1 MRITDGAMFDTM
13 KRNLGA
19 ARQQTVDAQQVASD
33 GMRVRKPSDDPTAFA
48 QARRLHARAALAKAG
63 ASAAAQ
69 AGDRLEAADGA
80 LNSANDAVSRA
91 RQLAIQGASGTLTA
105 AERHDISEEVK
116 QIRSQLLTL
125 SNTQVDGHFVF
136 AGNVDG
142 AEPFASDGT
151 FSGSATSRELE
162 VFPGVRSQSVL
173 TGGEAF
179 GAGTGNDVFSSLQA
193 LSDALDANDTNAV
206 RASITNIDVAYDRI
220 TNARAQAGS
229 MMNSLDVARSVADRY
244 GADAVDGTS
253 KLIGA
258 DEVTAAS
265 DLMKASTAYNA
276 ALAAAQRLPLSGLI
290 GQAR

>member
-1 MRITDGAMFDTM
+1 
-13 KRNLGA
+13 
-19 ARQQTVDAQQVASD
+19 
-33 GMRVRKPSDDPTAFA
+33 
-48 QARRLHARAALAKAG
+48 
-63 ASAAAQ
+63 
-69 AGDRLEAADGA
+69 
-80 LNSANDAVSRA
+80 
-91 RQLAIQGASGTLTA
+91 
-105 AERHDISEEVK
+105 
-116 QIRSQLLTL
+116 
-125 SNTQVDGHFVF
+125 
-136 AGNVDG
+136 
-142 AEPFASDGT
+142 
-151 FSGSATSRELE
+151 